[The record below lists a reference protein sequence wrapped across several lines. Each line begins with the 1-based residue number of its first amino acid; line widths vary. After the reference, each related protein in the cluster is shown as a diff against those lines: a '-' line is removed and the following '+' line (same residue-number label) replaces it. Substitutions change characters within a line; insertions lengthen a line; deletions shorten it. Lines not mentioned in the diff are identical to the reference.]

1 MRKLWVVVVGV
12 GLVSGVIAA
21 GGMYVWLRAEQP
33 PSPTIVVPMRG
44 LRLEEGPASGSF
56 VEAARK
62 ATPSVV
68 FIRAFGERVAGEDF
82 WGFWGLW
89 MPRSQQV
96 YSAGSGVVWS
106 EDGYI
111 VTNFH
116 VVRDASQIRVTF
128 PDKRTLPARL
138 VGADA
143 GVDIAL
149 LKVEAKG
156 LPPLPL
162 ANSDSVQI
170 GEWVL
175 AIGNPYNLTYTVT
188 AGIISA
194 RGRNLNLLQG
204 SFPLESFLQTD
215 AAINPGNSGGALVN
229 LKGQL
234 VGINTAIAS
243 RTGSYVGYGFAIPVN
258 IVRKA
263 VEDLKQ
269 YGLVQ
274 RAFLDLE
281 ATDFLEGDATGLSAE
296 ELEGLYVGRVRP
308 GGAADKAGIRV
319 GDHLLAVNGVPVQTQ
334 AELLERLAQ
343 HRPGDKVKLTYRRNG
358 RLYETTAVLTN
369 EEGEPT
375 LLRRQIYRSEKLGAD
390 IVPLSKRECEELG
403 VSGGYRIQN
412 LRAGPLMQMGLSEGF
427 VILSLNNYLPRSP
440 QELEEVLSSVRGRLV
455 LHGVDAQKRQ
465 VTLSFIMR

>member
-1 MRKLWVVVVGV
+1 
-12 GLVSGVIAA
+12 
-21 GGMYVWLRAEQP
+21 
-33 PSPTIVVPMRG
+33 
-44 LRLEEGPASGSF
+44 
-56 VEAARK
+56 
-62 ATPSVV
+62 
-68 FIRAFGERVAGEDF
+68 
-82 WGFWGLW
+82 

-106 EDGYI
+106 QDGYI

-149 LKVEAKG
+149 LKVDATG
-156 LPPLPL
+156 LPSLPL

-229 LKGQL
+229 LRGQL

-243 RTGSYVGYGFAIPVN
+243 RTGSYVGYGFAIPIN

-274 RAFLDLE
+274 RAFLDVE
-281 ATDFLEGDATGLSAE
+281 VTDFLEGDATGLSSQ

-308 GGAADKAGIRV
+308 GGAADKAGIKV
-319 GDHLLAVNGVPVQTQ
+319 GDHLLAVDGVPVQTQ

-358 RLYETTAVLTN
+358 RLYETSAVLTN
-369 EEGEPT
+369 EDGEPT
-375 LLRRQIYRSEKLGAD
+375 ILRRQVYHSEKLGAD
-390 IVPLSKRECEELG
+390 LVPLSKRECEELG
-403 VSGGYRIQN
+403 VERGYRVLN
-412 LRAGPLMQMGLSEGF
+412 LRSGLLAQMGVTEGF

-440 QELEEVLSSVRGRLV
+440 QELEEVLSGVRGRLI
-455 LHGVDAQKRQ
+455 LQGVDAQRRQ
-465 VTLSFIMR
+465 VTLSLFMR